1 MTIEEKAKAYDEAL
15 ERAKIWQNHLYD
27 TNDKDYADELNYIF
41 PELRE
46 SEDEK
51 IRNTLIDYFDDANKA
66 DENPL
71 QSYGIH
77 TDKIIAWLEKQ
88 GEHANFLS
96 KIQVGDKVTR
106 NEGGVLVN
114 ISQLERVAKP
124 RRVKPVD
131 KVEPKFKVGD
141 WVSGYYTNYK
151 VTAINSEGYMVEDT
165 VGNKINILFENE
177 NFHHLWTIR
186 DAKDGDVLVVPPAK
200 GSEHTEQIFIFKEIK
215 DREYVKNAVEYYC
228 RVLDNEFCVNE
239 RGFMGQSDYYFVPAT
254 KKQCDTLF
262 AKMHEAGYEW
272 DAEKKELKKIE
283 SAEWSEEDNIF
294 MYDTLSNLT
303 ELKDRYGKRY
313 GNVGMCIDW
322 LKSLKQRI
330 EK

>member
-1 MTIEEKAKAYDEAL
+1 MDYEKKYKEAL
-15 ERAKIWQNHLYD
+15 ERAKRLHCEPTGGTERIVCEQ
-27 TNDKDYADELNYIF
+27 IF
-41 PELRE
+41 PELKE

-51 IRNTLIDYFDDANKA
+51 IREALIDYFDDANKA

-131 KVEPKFKVGD
+131 KVEPKFHEGD
-141 WVSGYYTNYK
+141 
-151 VTAINSEGYMVEDT
+151 
-165 VGNKINILFENE
+165 
-177 NFHHLWTIR
+177 
-186 DAKDGDVLVVPPAK
+186 
-200 GSEHTEQIFIFKEIK
+200 
-215 DREYVKNAVEYYC
+215 
-228 RVLDNEFCVNE
+228 
-239 RGFMGQSDYYFVPAT
+239 
-254 KKQCDTLF
+254 
-262 AKMHEAGYEW
+262 W

-283 SAEWSEEDNIF
+283 QKLIEWSEEDEEMFDAIIADIQFTQKAHIHEVNQVV
-294 MYDTLSNLT
+294 Y
-303 ELKDRYGKRY
+303 ERE
-313 GNVGMCIDW
+313 IDW
-322 LKSLKQRI
+322 LKSIRQKMGG
-330 EK
+330 